1 MDPYLAAAY
10 RDAAAS
16 ASSRNVAWKAARMTG
31 TKIARAAAKFT
42 PAAATAEE
50 VVAATPENVVTA
62 ANMTLSD
69 FFAKIPEL
77 LIAAIKWPFRYI
89 YTEIILPILIAIYWL
104 LVILLWLSILFVL
117 LILLLN
123 GRDIWQC
130 TRERYDDLRARY
142 DDFALNN
149 QILLNLEHGH
159 ASFKRAMYDRY
170 LSLRFN
176 ERGDAIA
183 RFCYEIHYLPRTIKW
198 LVWRFLE
205 RHIGKLI
212 LAGALMLWIL
222 HATRVS
228 KPVPEPVHY
237 YSEAW
242 LQAQDWR
249 ASELAYSQAPRA
261 TPYDEWVKG
270 IGSDSDVVTSV
281 APVPSTVSSMS
292 TGSAEP
298 AESTPWWR
306 GSARPQTVTSTRTL
320 LFTET
325 STETETET
333 VTTAVTK
340 REWGPGPPRTVT
352 SVHTIRETVLEPQQT
367 VTEMHTTR
375 ETVWEPLRIAT
386 VTVWGTENASAPSRA
401 EKMADFWAPPSG
413 GQTVLDKDEMK
424 WCRGCQHAISVVNID
439 IRMFAPP
446 PLHFSQADIAKLKA
460 EALARLQE
468 KRESAETAGS
478 NGKGSKVS
486 SPASSTKTS
495 RRKGLFSRSSKIK
508 VSSPI
513 AQDAQKSPVDDEVRK
528 ESLEK
533 ETRVS
538 KESSPGPPPP
548 VPFAAGPRKAPRPP
562 KRPARPEGD
571 AVSAFR
577 SAAPL
582 FHPVQA
588 SVPSHSP
595 PPVPQKSPSR
605 TGSEARQSR
614 GVQAERPRSVL
625 DDASLNKVLAQL
637 KVGDDAGA
645 KAGEVAAA
653 DSWLFDPEVS
663 GQATRRASSSQTP
676 TRTKRRSFHGDLA
689 REAPIDVEKKR
700 LSGVQSGKIDKAPRK
715 RSSAA
720 ATLEATLFE
729 LNYPGLS
736 RRATEPAANPV
747 EASLAGDEHST
758 SKRRQHGETLS
769 MLLDAGFFPGEDVT
783 VYSKKNPNIS
793 IHVRLPLPL
802 SLVDKDLPDT
812 PTSITS
818 TPTELYHSTPRR
830 ALPSVPKTRRPRRQ
844 KRSLLVQIAA
854 TDTTSN
860 SGSRSTGGSPDRLSS
875 IPELANISE
884 NSPPPSSSGT
894 TTPVATMIHLRG
906 GSIVTVTPPE
916 LTAWQ
921 KQVYIQGPI
930 KLPTPAILPQK
941 NSVASLEPF
950 QEAIDRVYQHALV
963 VPRRRSD
970 DAVVEDICEWV
981 DEFGFEDVSYQG
993 DTLMIDES
1001 TVDEVQELG
1010 EEGSHEIERFSTPP
1024 LEPVASPLEKAVAKE
1039 VVAMSKLDPAPRL
1052 IMPPVENEET
1062 LRARGIARLTQ
1073 HSTASSSVRKESL
1086 TLARHES
1093 EHSMLATSTA
1103 ASTLPEAERKGSS
1116 SRNPLVDQGGFD
1128 WDDDVEEMDG
1138 QPAWDARK
1146 KYGLHRGVGRET
1158 RNPVVKM
1165 RRFMATASAVL

>member
-10 RDAAAS
+10 RDAAAD
-16 ASSRNVAWKAARMTG
+16 ASSRNLAWIAARKTG
-31 TKIARAAAKFT
+31 TKIARAAAKST
-42 PAAATAEE
+42 AAATTAEK
-50 VVAATPENVVTA
+50 VVPAADMTA

-89 YTEIILPILIAIYWL
+89 YRELILPILIAIYWV
-104 LVILLWLSILFVL
+104 LVVLLWLSILFAL

-123 GRDIWQC
+123 GQGIWQC
-130 TRERYDDLRARY
+130 TRERCDDLRARY

-149 QILLNLEHGH
+149 EVLLNLEHGY
-159 ASFKRAMYDRY
+159 ASFRRAMYDRY

-176 ERGDAIA
+176 PTGDAIV
-183 RFCYEIHYLPRTIKW
+183 RFHYEITSLPDTLARMFR
-198 LVWRFLE
+198 RFLE
-205 RHIGKLI
+205 NHLGKLI
-212 LAGALMLWIL
+212 LAVVAVVWIL
-222 HATRVS
+222 HATRAS
-228 KPVPEPVHY
+228 APVPEPVHY

-249 ASELAYSQAPRA
+249 ASESDSSQAARV
-261 TPYDEWVKG
+261 TPYDQWIKG
-270 IGSDSDVVTSV
+270 IGSDSDVVISV
-281 APVPSTVSSMS
+281 SPVSSTVSSVS
-292 TGSAEP
+292 TGSAEQ

-320 LFTET
+320 LFTQT

-333 VTTAVTK
+333 VTTEVTK

-352 SVHTIRETVLEPQQT
+352 TVLTTRETVLEPQQT
-367 VTEMHTTR
+367 VTEMHTKR

-386 VTVWGTENASAPSRA
+386 VTMWGTENASAPSRA
-401 EKMADFWAPPSG
+401 EEIADFWAPPSG

-424 WCRGCQHAISVVNID
+424 WCRDCQHVVEVTTI
-439 IRMFAPP
+439 MFAPP
-446 PLHFSQADIAKLKA
+446 PLQFSQADIARFKA

-468 KRESAETAGS
+468 KRDSAETTGS
-478 NGKGSKVS
+478 DGRGSKVS

-495 RRKGLFSRSSKIK
+495 RRTGLFSRSSKIK

-513 AQDAQKSPVDDEVRK
+513 AQDAQQPPVDDEVRK

-571 AVSAFR
+571 AVLAFR

-582 FHPVQA
+582 LQPAQA
-588 SVPSHSP
+588 PVPSHSP
-595 PPVPQKSPSR
+595 PPVPQKSTSR
-605 TGSEARQSR
+605 TGSGARQSR

-625 DDASLNKVLAQL
+625 DDASLNTALAQL
-637 KVGDDAGA
+637 KVGDEAGA

-653 DSWLFDPEVS
+653 GSWLFDAEGS
-663 GQATRRASSSQTP
+663 SQATRRASSSQTP

-689 REAPIDVEKKR
+689 REAPADVEKKR

-736 RRATEPAANPV
+736 RRATEPARNNM
-747 EASLAGDEHST
+747 EASPAGDEHST

-830 ALPSVPKTRRPRRQ
+830 ALPSLPKTRRPRRQ
-844 KRSLLVQIAA
+844 KRSPLAQIAA

-875 IPELANISE
+875 IPELANVSE
-884 NSPPPSSSGT
+884 SSPPPSSSGT

-921 KQVYIQGPI
+921 KQAYIQGPI
-930 KLPTPAILPQK
+930 KLPTPAILPRK

-1010 EEGSHEIERFSTPP
+1010 EEGGHDIERFSTPP

-1086 TLARHES
+1086 TLARQEP

-1116 SRNPLVDQGGFD
+1116 TRNPLVDQGGFD

-1146 KYGLHRGVGRET
+1146 KHGLHRGVARET